1 MAKYTIEELYRGEKY
16 SILSAVGAR
25 AIQPGIDPH
34 TADGQTWIEME
45 LIRQTFIT
53 AEKMKQNG
61 DCITEGELED
71 VVTVSVSE
79 GDYLDRAIA
88 RLKKY
93 GVPKGEDML
102 EWFGKLIVSEQIS
115 DRFGMTKEAGHEH
128 PRRSVLR

>member
-1 MAKYTIEELYRGEKY
+1 MAKYTIEELCRGDKY
-16 SILSAVGAR
+16 SILSAVGAE
-25 AIQPGIDPH
+25 AIRSGIDPH
-34 TADGQTWIEME
+34 TADGQIWLEME

-61 DCITEGELED
+61 DCIAEGELGD
-71 VVTVSVSE
+71 AVTVSVSE

-102 EWFGKLIVSEQIS
+102 GWFGKLIVSEQIS
-115 DRFGMTKEAGHEH
+115 DRLGMSKEAEHEH
-128 PRRSVLR
+128 T